1 MGCSVTIFFLKTA
14 SSKGF
19 ERLIC
24 NQKKENETK
33 VVLCE
38 LGNPMKRNVL
48 VRLLSPGCWLSST
61 RGLYLGFRDWVWSQ
75 AVLGC
80 LTLPSCLFLGE

>member
-1 MGCSVTIFFLKTA
+1 MGCSVTTFFLETTP
-14 SSKGF
+14 SKGF

-38 LGNPMKRNVL
+38 LGNPMKNVR
-48 VRLLSPGCWLSST
+48 VRPPNPGCRVSSPT
-61 RGLYLGFRDWVWSQ
+61 VAQTARF
-75 AVLGC
+75 
-80 LTLPSCLFLGE
+80 

>member
-1 MGCSVTIFFLKTA
+1 MWGARNQIRSAVCNVFFEFSPSLK
-14 SSKGF
+14 GL

-38 LGNPMKRNVL
+38 LGNPMKKNAQVRYWGETDSPVL
-48 VRLLSPGCWLSST
+48 
-61 RGLYLGFRDWVWSQ
+61 RGARAGPL
-75 AVLGC
+75 
-80 LTLPSCLFLGE
+80 LFLLPPSLAVY